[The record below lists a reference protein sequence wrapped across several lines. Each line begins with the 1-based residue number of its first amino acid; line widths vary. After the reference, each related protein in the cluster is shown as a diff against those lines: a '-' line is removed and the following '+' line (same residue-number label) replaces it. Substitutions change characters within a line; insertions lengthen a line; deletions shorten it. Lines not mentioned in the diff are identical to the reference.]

1 MVLGK
6 LDMDQL
12 DMEGAAGREY
22 LVIVGKCWKEIV
34 GKHVVDY
41 IFADRGLADKNWGWP
56 DSC

>member
-6 LDMDQL
+6 LDMGQL

-22 LVIVGKCWKEIV
+22 LVIVGKCWKGIV

-41 IFADRGLADKNWGWP
+41 IFADRGLVDKNWGWA